1 MPNEVN
7 CFKSMKR
14 HVDIM
19 NTNSVDTINQ
29 VGVEIFMGFEG
40 QIGSLPSWMNRTWTK
55 FDERPWMA
63 NTLQAHKGNNKQ
75 NALNVA
81 AFRYGNKN
89 YRQIAMMNSVTLR
102 QVRDPR
108 TLSFDFMKSTV
119 RILIRQMLGKKRIL
133 ILHGL
138 KEFLNFI
145 KIHMLVDGQYIINK
159 GE

>member
-1 MPNEVN
+1 MPNKVN
-7 CFKSMKR
+7 CFKTMKR

-108 TLSFDFMKSTV
+108 TLSSVSMKSEV
-119 RILIRQMLGKKRIL
+119 GILIKANAWEEANPDTPWIERVFELYKNTYVGRWT
-133 ILHGL
+133 
-138 KEFLNFI
+138 
-145 KIHMLVDGQYIINK
+145 IHHQQR
-159 GE
+159 